1 MDVQLMF
8 VDLQCFDFYFLCF
21 RLNLFLPN
29 FQNFLGVK
37 LVFDLN
43 YCVMI
48 AIQIHL
54 FLLESTCL
62 AFTELF
68 TLFQTQLSILK
79 YLLSDLLL
87 FIIISQLKRINQSFY
102 KVLILPLKSLPY
114 LKNMMWSY
122 MPIQSG
128 AFLLRIIYDSD
139 FTFPEQI
146 DFLE

>member
-102 KVLILPLKSLPY
+102 KALILPLKSLPY

-139 FTFPEQI
+139 FKFPEQI